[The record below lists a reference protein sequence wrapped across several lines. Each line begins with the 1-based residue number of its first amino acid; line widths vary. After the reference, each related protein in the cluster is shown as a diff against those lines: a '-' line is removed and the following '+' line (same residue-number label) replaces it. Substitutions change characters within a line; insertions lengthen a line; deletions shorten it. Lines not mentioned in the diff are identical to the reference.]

1 MKKIIYSFTLAAF
14 LFSGCAKEV
23 ETPQAEGEFKTVT
36 IEAEIPQVKAAVSD
50 QGKSSWQVGDVIG
63 IHTVKGAIAEFTYL
77 ENKTFKGQIAVDDE
91 LAEMA
96 IYPFNI
102 ATSYNADKGL
112 FNVVMPTKYAYV
124 EGNSFA
130 PHLGTRNDEGVYM
143 FKPYS
148 SLFRFELTNIP
159 SDARGFRFI
168 CGAGKKVAGDG
179 LAVQFYQGNKYVE
192 TVNTNVTMAHKVI
205 DITFTEEQRANTM
218 TFNVPV
224 PVSGGGY
231 YFNVALTDVNGDVIP
246 STARVLTQAS
256 TIVSMPYGTV
266 KTYNFDAMPKT
277 YTSPV
282 EWKIG
287 AGGQNGTSWRAQR
300 NTFFELWPRTGGK
313 YPGTNTTYTN
323 RDTDFHIWPIAA
335 GESAR
340 MQFFASELHTNITS
354 ISYEFQE
361 HNMNYNSPAV
371 KSFFTDDYFEFCIP
385 VMNFSANTE
394 VTFAAP
400 IYSRGAPIFWN
411 IEYFDGGEWK
421 CNKTMKESLDV
432 IAGST
437 EKAQAECT
445 WVLPHGATNGN
456 FEGVYMEH
464 KMTFENAIE
473 NGHLRIR
480 MKAVGSSD
488 GIYITYQ
495 HATTFNNNKA
505 YLKTTPQDA
514 IQNSMVTFCNLSDT
528 YKSVKISW

>member
-36 IEAEIPQVKAAVSD
+36 IEAEIPQAKAAVSD

-130 PHLGTRNDEGVYM
+130 PHLGTRNDDGVYM

-179 LAVQFYQGNKYVE
+179 LAVQFYEGNKYVE

-205 DITFTEEQRANTM
+205 DITFTEDQRANTM

-231 YFNVALTDVNGDVIP
+231 YFNVALTDVNGDIIP
-246 STARVLTQAS
+246 STARVINAAS

-266 KTYNFDAMPKT
+266 KTYSFDAMPKK

-282 EWKIG
+282 NWNIG
-287 AGGQNGTSWRAQR
+287 SGGVGSKNYR
-300 NTFFELWPRTGGK
+300 NDRDSFVALWPRT
-313 YPGTNTTYTN
+313 TTP

-340 MQFFASELHTNITS
+340 MQFFTSERHTNITK
-354 ISYEFQE
+354 IAYEFQA
-361 HNMNYNSPAV
+361 NSDYNYNSPVV

-385 VMNFSANTE
+385 VENFAANTD
-394 VTFAAP
+394 VTFSAP
-400 IYSRGAPIFWN
+400 IYGRGAPIFWN
-411 IEYFDGGEWK
+411 IEYLDGGEWK
-421 CNKTMKESLDV
+421 CNKSEQESLDV
-432 IAGST
+432 ISGKT
-437 EKAQAECT
+437 EKAKATCT
-445 WVLPHGATNGN
+445 WVLEHGAKGEN
-456 FEGVYMEH
+456 FAGIYMTH
-464 KMTFENAIE
+464 TMKFTYPIQ

-480 MKAVGSSD
+480 MKAVGD
-488 GIYITYQ
+488 DNGIYITNQSSTYSNV
-495 HATTFNNNKA
+495 AN
-505 YLKTTPQDA
+505 LKTAPVDNNG
-514 IQNSMVTFCNLSDT
+514 NSLVTFCCKSDT
-528 YKSVKISW
+528 YKAVTISW